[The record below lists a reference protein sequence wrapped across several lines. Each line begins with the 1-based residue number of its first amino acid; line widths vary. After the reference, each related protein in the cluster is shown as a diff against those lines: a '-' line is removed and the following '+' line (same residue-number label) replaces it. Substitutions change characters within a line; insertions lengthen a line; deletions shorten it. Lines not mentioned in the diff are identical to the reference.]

1 MHGLTPMLPALTGG
15 LNYNARTNP
24 LACVGCRYYFV
35 AARGFQDVC
44 EAPGAGPK
52 AAPLARVIVESIRK
66 CLVSD
71 SPKVYE
77 VGLLALEQYARAV
90 GPELTP
96 HLKLVIGQI
105 SKKMTMGKMRDR
117 LTEVRRSSPANVARV
132 HLF

>member
-1 MHGLTPMLPALTGG
+1 MS
-15 LNYNARTNP
+15 
-24 LACVGCRYYFV
+24 RYYFV
-35 AARGFQDVC
+35 AARGFQDLC

-52 AAPLARVIVESIRK
+52 AAPLARVIIESIRK

-117 LTEVRRSSPANVARV
+117 LTEVRHSANNALAHIHPFRNPAARTKTFV
-132 HLF
+132 K

>member
-1 MHGLTPMLPALTGG
+1 MS
-15 LNYNARTNP
+15 
-24 LACVGCRYYFV
+24 RYYFV
-35 AARGFQDVC
+35 AARGFQDLC

-52 AAPLARVIVESIRK
+52 AAPLARVIIESIRK

-117 LTEVRRSSPANVARV
+117 LTEVRYSAYNALAHIHPFRYLAARTKTFV
-132 HLF
+132 N